1 MSVTAYV
8 LKLVSVRTYVHASGG
23 MCTVYCMCIIYV
35 RTCVCGVYVHVCV
48 VCVCA
53 STYMCVCVYAYM
65 CVWCVCVHVHV
76 HVCVCVYVQVYDATK
91 RELDSLKKQLKE
103 AEEEGRA
110 TRDKVSEEQSAV
122 KRSFTYVVRSSYS
135 CLGLKS
141 RQLPCLTA
149 FSCKCWTRRALNRL
163 TLSWS

>member
-1 MSVTAYV
+1 M
-8 LKLVSVRTYVHASGG
+8 
-23 MCTVYCMCIIYV
+23 
-35 RTCVCGVYVHVCV
+35 RTCVCGVYVCMYM
-48 VCVCA
+48 
-53 STYMCVCVYAYM
+53 YMCVYVCMYM
-65 CVWCVCVHVHV
+65 
-76 HVCVCVYVQVYDATK
+76 CVYVQVYDATK